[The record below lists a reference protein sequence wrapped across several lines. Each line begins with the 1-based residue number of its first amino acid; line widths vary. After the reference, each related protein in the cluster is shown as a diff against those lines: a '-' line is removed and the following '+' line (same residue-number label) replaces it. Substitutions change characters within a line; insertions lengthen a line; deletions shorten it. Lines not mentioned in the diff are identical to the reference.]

1 MVSWCACAHSMR
13 TAHRAHFV
21 FKTQNNINKFSVT
34 TIADCKSTY
43 TQWRHE
49 CISHIF
55 TLHLLRLLPACH
67 RMDICEIFIYIQH
80 TSPLLIRLVSAR
92 AHDRFYSQA
101 KSTKSQSSILLF
113 LSDARTHIYLYIC
126 TIYCCLHIYT
136 IVIIC
141 CPLSYVLL
149 RTHNHTDTLNRPIK
163 FLQNSFV

>member
-1 MVSWCACAHSMR
+1 MR

-21 FKTQNNINKFSVT
+21 FKTQNNINKFTVT

-92 AHDRFYSQA
+92 ARTIDFIHKQNHKIAIFYTPFSLWCQDA
-101 KSTKSQSSILLF
+101 YIFIYMYNILLF
-113 LSDARTHIYLYIC
+113 AHLYNCNNLLPIELCVLTHTQSHRYTHPSDQFFTKFIC
-126 TIYCCLHIYT
+126 
-136 IVIIC
+136 
-141 CPLSYVLL
+141 
-149 RTHNHTDTLNRPIK
+149 IK
-163 FLQNSFV
+163 